1 MRPFNYDPLL
11 INPLEIARK
20 DYLESFIKKI
30 LEMAGDTKKCTTI
43 DFLVKWVGYDD
54 TYNLWL
60 PYKEI
65 RDTEIL
71 HSYLRENNLNKL
83 IPKKFRTTV

>member
-20 DYLESFIKKI
+20 DYLEFFIEKI
-30 LEMAGDTKKCTTI
+30 LEMEGDTKRYTTL

-60 PYKEI
+60 PFKEI
-65 RDTEIL
+65 RETEIL
-71 HSYLRENNLNKL
+71 HSYLRENNLNRL
-83 IPKKFRTTV
+83 IPKKFKITV